1 VSAAAVSLELSKDLY
16 SEIHVPDLVVV
27 SDGSHLEI
35 NSHDLLT
42 SNLLAPAQIKGIV
55 EAAPLQL

>member
-1 VSAAAVSLELSKDLY
+1 LY
-16 SEIHVPDLVVV
+16 SEILVPDLVVV